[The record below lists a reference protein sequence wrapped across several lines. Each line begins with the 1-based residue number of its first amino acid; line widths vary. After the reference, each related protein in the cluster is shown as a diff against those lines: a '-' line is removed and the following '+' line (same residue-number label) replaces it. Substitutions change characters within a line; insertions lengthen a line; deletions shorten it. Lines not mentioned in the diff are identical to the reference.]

1 LRGELTI
8 PHQNRIKDL
17 EMFEAVARFLHLS
30 SGEEMDEVKDV
41 FFPSLVCSAVKTI
54 NVSKLKSLQ
63 KYGADLSSADYDSRT
78 PLHVAASDGLYNVVE
93 FLLNNG
99 ALVHVRDRDDNTPLM
114 SAVKGDHFEIIELF
128 VKCGGH
134 LTESPLA
141 IGEMLCHAAARG
153 NVKRLTSLQKA
164 GVDLNQTDVSGRTAI
179 YMAVLHCQV
188 ACVEFLQGHDVDLDV
203 PDMLG
208 NTARE
213 IALRMADPEVLQL
226 LKDLSRTP
234 EESYVNGII
243 IDTDNLA
250 ICANAIEN
258 NIH

>member
-1 LRGELTI
+1 
-8 PHQNRIKDL
+8 
-17 EMFEAVARFLHLS
+17 M
-30 SGEEMDEVKDV
+30 
-41 FFPSLVCSAVKTI
+41 
-54 NVSKLKSLQ
+54 
-63 KYGADLSSADYDSRT
+63 
-78 PLHVAASDGLYNVVE
+78 
-93 FLLNNG
+93 
-99 ALVHVRDRDDNTPLM
+99 
-114 SAVKGDHFEIIELF
+114 
-128 VKCGGH
+128 
-134 LTESPLA
+134 
-141 IGEMLCHAAARG
+141 
-153 NVKRLTSLQKA
+153 
-164 GVDLNQTDVSGRTAI
+164 
-179 YMAVLHCQV
+179 